1 MALAHHEQCLYD
13 EVIKF
18 KMKRKQPGHSLGFE
32 IKSHDVCKAKDATLT
47 CTLIK
52 FTANF
57 FSETL
62 FIKKCTKVTY
72 LCYACSYAHVSSNTP
87 PHPSSHATQ
96 S

>member
-47 CTLIK
+47 Y
-52 FTANF
+52 FN
-57 FSETL
+57 
-62 FIKKCTKVTY
+62 
-72 LCYACSYAHVSSNTP
+72 
-87 PHPSSHATQ
+87 
-96 S
+96 